1 MAENNSL
8 PCLSKIEKSANF
20 NREDIPKKLNDM
32 QIKHIIK
39 PLAPSSPIVSLKNI
53 NLAFGNQSILRNI
66 TMNIYPRSITTI
78 VGPNGG
84 GKSTLLKVLL
94 KLISPDTGLVTH
106 KKGLKIGYVPQ
117 KLHIDHSMPITV
129 KQFLA
134 LKPHSTDE
142 MLTEALSLF
151 SITHLAQQNMAK
163 LSGGELQRVLLARA
177 ILNRPDLL
185 VLDEP
190 MQGVDITGQTEL
202 YQLLNKTRDWLN
214 CAILMVSHDLNIV
227 MANTDEVLCV
237 NRHICC
243 AGTPEA
249 VSTDPSFIHFFG
261 DQFARNVA
269 FYTHK
274 HNHHHNLHGDVCDGQ
289 CQH

>member
-1 MAENNSL
+1 
-8 PCLSKIEKSANF
+8 
-20 NREDIPKKLNDM
+20 M
-32 QIKHIIK
+32 QIHSIRMQKQEK
-39 PLAPSSPIVSLKNI
+39 NPLNALIRLENISVDFNGNPALEHI
-53 NLAFGNQSILRNI
+53 NLH
-66 TMNIYPRSITTI
+66 IYPNTITTI

-94 KLISPDTGLVTH
+94 KLLRPTQGKIHH

-117 KLHIDHSMPITV
+117 KLYIDPSIPLTV
-129 KQFLA
+129 DKFLA
-134 LKPHSTDE
+134 LKPDCTSQNIQQA
-142 MLTEALSLF
+142 LTMFKISHLSHN
-151 SITHLAQQNMAK
+151 SMQK

-177 ILNRPDLL
+177 ILSSPDVL

-202 YQLLNKTRDWLN
+202 YQLLNTVRRQLN

-227 MANTDEVLCV
+227 MANTDEVLCI

-243 AGTPEA
+243 AGTPET
-249 VSTDPSFIHFFG
+249 VSHDPRFIQLFG
-261 DQFARNVA
+261 DQFAKNVA
-269 FYTHK
+269 FYAHK
-274 HNHHHNLHGDVCDGQ
+274 HNHHHDLHGNVCQGN